1 MEFLSP
7 ETDFSFLSKIINV
20 LIFLRRQRSDIIF
33 AYTYIKTICLL
44 WSSVVFFCWDLTT
57 KIVFD
62 FLFDTFKSYKCLPGR
77 TIQ

>member
-44 WSSVVFFCWDLTT
+44 WTSVGFSVMGPDYSNC
-57 KIVFD
+57 I
-62 FLFDTFKSYKCLPGR
+62 
-77 TIQ
+77 